1 LALFL
6 SLSRL
11 LRAMVDDLHSGL
23 ARAGYPRLRAGHGYL
38 FMAIAAEPKTAIALA
53 RELGISKQA
62 IAQLL
67 EVLLEER
74 YVERRTNPDDR
85 REQLIRLTAKGRAV
99 TRKAARILDEIEQRW
114 AMEVGGDTLARL
126 QEAAQTIATAEP
138 GAARPIW

>member
-1 LALFL
+1 
-6 SLSRL
+6 
-11 LRAMVDDLHSGL
+11 
-23 ARAGYPRLRAGHGYL
+23 
-38 FMAIAAEPKTAIALA
+38 MAIAAEPKTAIALA

-85 REQLIRLTAKGRAV
+85 REQLIRLTGKGRAV

-114 AMEVGGDTLARL
+114 AMDVGSDTLARL